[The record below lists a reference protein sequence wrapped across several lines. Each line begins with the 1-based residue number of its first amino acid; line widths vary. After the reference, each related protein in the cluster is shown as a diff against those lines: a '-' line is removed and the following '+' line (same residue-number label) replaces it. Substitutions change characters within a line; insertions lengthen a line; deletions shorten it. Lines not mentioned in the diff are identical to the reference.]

1 MTLIQEAFVSA
12 TFRTD
17 RDAPG
22 ELFIWTDIAP
32 EHEQDFNQ
40 WYEREHMAER
50 AAIPG
55 FQWSRR
61 YVRQVAGRKYLA
73 LYRTESLRVFGTAEY
88 KKAFEQQTDWSNTNF
103 ARMSNTQRRVMAV
116 SLLGGA
122 GTGAVVLLVRLPE
135 MAQREAL
142 ARQCAAYLEQ
152 TDGLLALRVLTP
164 DPELSTPLPSED
176 VQQRSLDP
184 YLVADLT
191 TLNAA
196 RTLAARL
203 QQDLGVATNDVSEF
217 SLLWDLQSRD
227 LNAGRS

>member
-1 MTLIQEAFVSA
+1 MSA

-61 YVRQVAGRKYLA
+61 YVRQGAGRKYLA

-88 KKAFEQQTDWSNTNF
+88 KKAFEQQTDWSIANF
-103 ARMSNTQRRVMAV
+103 GRMSNTQRRVMAV
-116 SLLGGA
+116 SLLGGV
-122 GTGAVVLLVRLPE
+122 GTGSVVLLVRLS
-135 MAQREAL
+135 AARQLDAL
-142 ARQCAAYLEQ
+142 AQQSAAYLEQ

-164 DPELSTPLPSED
+164 DPELSTPLPSEEA
-176 VQQRSLDP
+176 QQRSLDP

-191 TLNAA
+191 TMTAA

-227 LNAGRS
+227 LNASRS

>member
-1 MTLIQEAFVSA
+1 MTLIRGAFVS
-12 TFRTD
+12 TTLRTD

-61 YVRQVAGRKYLA
+61 YVRQGAGRKYLA
-73 LYRTESLRVFGTAEY
+73 LYRTESLRVFGTEAY
-88 KKAFEQQTDWSNTNF
+88 RQAFEQQTDWSIANF
-103 ARMSNTQRRVMAV
+103 GRMSNTQRRVMAV

-122 GTGAVVLLVRLPE
+122 GTGAVVLLVRMPDSSQLQQLTQQSAE
-135 MAQREAL
+135 FLQH
-142 ARQCAAYLEQ
+142 

-164 DPELSTPLPSED
+164 DPDLSTPLPSED
-176 VQQRSLDP
+176 TQQRRLEP

-191 TLNAA
+191 TAAAA
-196 RTLAARL
+196 RTFAAQL
-203 QQDLGVATNDVSEF
+203 QKDLGVASNDVSEF
-217 SLLWDLQSRD
+217 SLLWDLRSTD
-227 LNAGRS
+227 LNASRP

>member
-1 MTLIQEAFVSA
+1 MSA

-61 YVRQVAGRKYLA
+61 YVRQGAGRKYLA
-73 LYRTESLRVFGTAEY
+73 LYRTESLRVFGTADY
-88 KKAFEQQTDWSNTNF
+88 KKAFERQTDWSIANF
-103 ARMSNTQRRVMAV
+103 GRMSNTQRRVMAV

-122 GTGAVVLLVRLPE
+122 GTGSVVLLVRLADAVQLDE
-135 MAQREAL
+135 L
-142 ARQCAAYLEQ
+142 ARQSAAYLEQ

-176 VQQRSLDP
+176 VRQRSLDP

-191 TLNAA
+191 TVSAA
-196 RTLAARL
+196 RTLVARL

-227 LNAGRS
+227 LNAGRP